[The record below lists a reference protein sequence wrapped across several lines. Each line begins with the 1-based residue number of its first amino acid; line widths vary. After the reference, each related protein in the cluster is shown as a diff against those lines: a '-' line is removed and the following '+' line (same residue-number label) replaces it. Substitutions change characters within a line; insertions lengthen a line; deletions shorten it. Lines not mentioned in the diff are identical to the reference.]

1 MELDEFVTATLV
13 GISEGVEEA
22 SKQLKDSTTIIN
34 PRNMSFKPV
43 VMMTGFSG
51 SGLAAIVG
59 TFIALG
65 SFRLYSN
72 ESE

>member
-1 MELDEFVTATLV
+1 MPLLQQKVKNADKLAGIAPAAACRCAVAFFVL
-13 GISEGVEEA
+13 
-22 SKQLKDSTTIIN
+22 
-34 PRNMSFKPV
+34 KPV